1 MAGRRGDRSE
11 LGSFSVM
18 TDLQISVETREGL
31 ERRIK
36 VQIPAVR
43 IENEINS
50 RLQRVGRTAKLKGFR
65 PGKIPA
71 KVIRQHY
78 GGQIRQEVL
87 QAIVE
92 SSYSEAITQEK
103 LRPAAVPTIEPESAG
118 SGDDF
123 TYTATF
129 EIYPEI
135 KLAGLDG
142 LKVKRPQT
150 EIEDADLDEMI
161 ETLRK
166 QRANWSPV
174 ERQAAEGDRVT
185 VDFEG
190 RLKGEPIANGVGKA
204 VPIVLGQGQMLHDF
218 ENNLIGLK
226 NGSKKTF
233 KLKFPKDYHAE
244 ELAGRKVEFNVT
256 VGEVA
261 APQLPDVDQEFIK
274 ALGVP
279 SGDANDFRQ
288 DVRSNMG
295 REVDSRIKAEI
306 KRQLMEQ
313 LLEAN
318 PIDLPAVL
326 IEREAA
332 SLRNE
337 SMRNIGI
344 TDPKDPKAP
353 GLDAFREAAKRRV
366 RLGLLV
372 AAVIEENKLVVD
384 RDRVKQKVDEMC
396 SPYDQ
401 PEEIRK
407 LYYQNHQLLTQVENL
422 VMEDQV
428 VEWLISKA
436 TVSDK
441 VTGFTEL
448 MNG

>member
-1 MAGRRGDRSE
+1 
-11 LGSFSVM
+11 M
-18 TDLQISVETREGL
+18 TDLQVSVETREGL

-36 VQIPAVR
+36 VQIPADR
-43 IENEINS
+43 IESEVNS

-103 LRPAAVPTIEPESAG
+103 LRPAAVPTIEPENAG
-118 SGDDF
+118 AGDDF

-129 EIYPEI
+129 EIYPDV

-142 LKVKRPQT
+142 LKVERPQT
-150 EIEDADLDEMI
+150 EIEAADLDEMI

-166 QRANWSPV
+166 QRATWLPV
-174 ERQAAEGDRVT
+174 ERSAAEGDQVT

-190 RLKGEPIANGVGKA
+190 SLKGEPIANGSGKE
-204 VPIVLGQGQMLHDF
+204 VPIVLGQGQMLADF
-218 ENNLIGLK
+218 EKNLIGLK
-226 NGSKKTF
+226 SGSEKAF

-244 ELAGRKVEFNVT
+244 ELAGQKVDFQVNI
-256 VGEVA
+256 GGVA
-261 APQLPDVDQEFIK
+261 EQQLPDVDQEFIK
-274 ALGVP
+274 ALGVA
-279 SGDANDFRQ
+279 SGDADDFRE
-288 DVRSNMG
+288 DVRSNMV

-313 LLEAN
+313 LMEAN

-332 SLRNE
+332 SLRDE
-337 SMRNIGI
+337 SMRNLGI
-344 TDPKDPKAP
+344 TDPQDPQAP
-353 GLDAFREAAKRRV
+353 GLDAFREAAERRV

-372 AAVIEENKLVVD
+372 SAVIEENKLEVD
-384 RDRVKQKVDEMC
+384 RERVKQKVDEMC
-396 SPYDQ
+396 APYDQ

-407 LYYQNHQLLTQVENL
+407 LYYQNPQLLSQVENL

-428 VEWLISKA
+428 VEWLVSKA
-436 TVSDK
+436 TVKDK
-441 VTGFTEL
+441 VISFNDL

>member
-1 MAGRRGDRSE
+1 
-11 LGSFSVM
+11 M
-18 TDLQISVETREGL
+18 TDLQVSVETREGL

-36 VQIPAVR
+36 VQIPADR
-43 IENEINS
+43 IEDEVNS

-103 LRPAAVPTIEPESAG
+103 LRPAAVPTIEPENAG
-118 SGDDF
+118 AGDDF

-129 EIYPEI
+129 EIYPDV

-142 LKVKRPQT
+142 LKVERPQT
-150 EIEDADLDEMI
+150 EIEAADLDEMI

-166 QRANWSPV
+166 QRVTWLPV
-174 ERQAAEGDRVT
+174 ERSAAEGDQVT

-190 RLKGEPIANGVGKA
+190 SLKGEPIANGSGKE
-204 VPIVLGQGQMLHDF
+204 VPIVLGQGQMLADF
-218 ENNLIGLK
+218 EKNLIGLK
-226 NGSKKTF
+226 SGSEKAF

-244 ELAGRKVEFNVT
+244 ELAGQKVDFQVNIA
-256 VGEVA
+256 GVA
-261 APQLPDVDQEFIK
+261 EQQLPDVDQEFIK
-274 ALGVP
+274 ALGVA
-279 SGDANDFRQ
+279 SGDADDFRE
-288 DVRSNMG
+288 DVRSNMV

-313 LLEAN
+313 LMEAN

-332 SLRNE
+332 SLRDE
-337 SMRNIGI
+337 SMRNLGI
-344 TDPKDPKAP
+344 TDPQDPQAP
-353 GLDAFREAAKRRV
+353 GLDAFREAAERRV

-372 AAVIEENKLVVD
+372 SAVIEENKLEVD
-384 RDRVKQKVDEMC
+384 RERVKQKVDEMC
-396 SPYDQ
+396 APYDQ

-407 LYYQNHQLLTQVENL
+407 LYYQNPQLLSQVENL

-428 VEWLISKA
+428 VEWLVSKA
-436 TVSDK
+436 TVKDK
-441 VTGFTEL
+441 VISFNDL

>member
-1 MAGRRGDRSE
+1 
-11 LGSFSVM
+11 M
-18 TDLQISVETREGL
+18 TDLQVSVETREGL

-36 VQIPAVR
+36 VQIPADR
-43 IENEINS
+43 IEDEVNS

-103 LRPAAVPTIEPESAG
+103 LRPAAVPTIEPENAG
-118 SGDDF
+118 AGDDF

-129 EIYPEI
+129 EIYPDV

-142 LKVKRPQT
+142 LKVERPQT
-150 EIEDADLDEMI
+150 EIEAADLDEMI

-166 QRANWSPV
+166 QRATWSPV
-174 ERQAAEGDRVT
+174 ERSAAEGDRVT

-190 RLKGEPIANGVGKA
+190 SLKGEPIANGSGKE
-204 VPIVLGQGQMLHDF
+204 VPIVLGQGQMLADF
-218 ENNLIGLK
+218 EKNLIGLK
-226 NGSKKTF
+226 SGSEKAF

-244 ELAGRKVEFNVT
+244 ELAGQKVDFQVNI
-256 VGEVA
+256 GGVA
-261 APQLPDVDQEFIK
+261 EQQLPDVDQEFIK
-274 ALGVP
+274 ALGVA
-279 SGDANDFRQ
+279 SGDAGDFRE
-288 DVRSNMG
+288 DVRSNMV

-313 LLEAN
+313 LMEAN

-332 SLRNE
+332 SLRDE
-337 SMRNIGI
+337 SMRNLGI
-344 TDPKDPKAP
+344 TDPQDPQAP
-353 GLDAFREAAKRRV
+353 GLDAFREAAERRV

-372 AAVIEENKLVVD
+372 SAVIEENKLEVD
-384 RDRVKQKVDEMC
+384 RERVKQKVDEMC
-396 SPYDQ
+396 APYDQ

-407 LYYQNHQLLTQVENL
+407 LYYQNPQLLSQVENL

-428 VEWLISKA
+428 VEWLVSKA
-436 TVSDK
+436 TVKDK
-441 VTGFTEL
+441 VISFNDL

>member
-1 MAGRRGDRSE
+1 
-11 LGSFSVM
+11 M
-18 TDLQISVETREGL
+18 TDLQVSVEAREGL

-36 VQIPAVR
+36 VQIPADR
-43 IENEINS
+43 IESEVNS

-87 QAIVE
+87 QAVVE

-118 SGDDF
+118 VGDDF

-129 EIYPEI
+129 EIYPDF

-142 LKVKRPQT
+142 LKVERPKI
-150 EIEDADLDEMI
+150 EIDDAAMHEMI
-161 ETLRK
+161 GTLRE
-166 QRANWSPV
+166 QRATWSPV
-174 ERQAAEGDRVT
+174 DRQAADGDRVT

-190 RLKGEPIANGVGKA
+190 SLKGEPIANGVGKE
-204 VPIVLGQGQMLHDF
+204 VPIVLGQGQMLEDF
-218 ENNLIGLK
+218 EKNLVGLK
-226 NGSKKTF
+226 SGSEKAF
-233 KLKFPKDYHAE
+233 KLKFPKDYHAD
-244 ELAGRKVEFNVT
+244 ELASKKVDFNVT

-261 APQLPDVDQEFIK
+261 EQQLPDVDQEFIK
-274 ALGVP
+274 ALGVA
-279 SGDANDFRQ
+279 SGDADDFHQ

-318 PIDLPAVL
+318 RIDLPAVL
-326 IEREAA
+326 VEREAA
-332 SLRNE
+332 GLRDE
-337 SMRNIGI
+337 SMRNLGI
-344 TDPKDPKAP
+344 TDPQDPKAP
-353 GLDAFREAAKRRV
+353 ELDAFREAAERRV

-372 AAVIEENKLVVD
+372 SAVIEENKLEVD

-396 SPYDQ
+396 ASYDQ

-407 LYYQNHQLLTQVENL
+407 LYYQNPKLLSQVEGL
-422 VMEDQV
+422 VMEEQV
-428 VEWLISKA
+428 VEWLVSKA
-436 TVSDK
+436 TVNDK
-441 VTGFTEL
+441 VTSFKEL
-448 MNG
+448 MNS

>member
-1 MAGRRGDRSE
+1 
-11 LGSFSVM
+11 M
-18 TDLQISVETREGL
+18 TDLQVSVETREGL

-36 VQIPAVR
+36 VQIPADR
-43 IENEINS
+43 IESEVNS

-103 LRPAAVPTIEPESAG
+103 LRPAAVPTIEPENAG
-118 SGDDF
+118 AGDDF

-129 EIYPEI
+129 EIYPDV

-142 LKVKRPQT
+142 LKVERPQT
-150 EIEDADLDEMI
+150 EIEAADLDEMI

-166 QRANWSPV
+166 QRATWSPV
-174 ERQAAEGDRVT
+174 ERSAAEGDRVT

-190 RLKGEPIANGVGKA
+190 SLKGEPIANGSGKE
-204 VPIVLGQGQMLHDF
+204 VPIVLGQGQMLADF
-218 ENNLIGLK
+218 EKNLIGLK
-226 NGSKKTF
+226 SGSDKAF

-244 ELAGRKVEFNVT
+244 ELAGQKVDFQVT
-256 VGEVA
+256 VGDVA
-261 APQLPDVDQEFIK
+261 EQQLPDVDQEFIK
-274 ALGVP
+274 ALGVA
-279 SGDANDFRQ
+279 SGDAGDFRQ

-313 LLEAN
+313 LMEAN

-332 SLRNE
+332 SLRDE
-337 SMRNIGI
+337 SLRNLGI
-344 TDPKDPKAP
+344 TDPQDPRAP
-353 GLDAFREAAKRRV
+353 GLDAFREAAERRV

-372 AAVIEENKLVVD
+372 SAVIEENKLEID
-384 RDRVKQKVDEMC
+384 RERVKQKVDEMC
-396 SPYDQ
+396 APYDQ

-407 LYYQNHQLLTQVENL
+407 LYYQNPQLLSQLENL

-428 VEWLISKA
+428 VEWLVSKA
-436 TVSDK
+436 TVKDK
-441 VTGFTEL
+441 VISFNDL

>member
-1 MAGRRGDRSE
+1 
-11 LGSFSVM
+11 M
-18 TDLQISVETREGL
+18 TDLQVSVETREGL

-36 VQIPAVR
+36 VQIPADR
-43 IENEINS
+43 IEDEVNS

-103 LRPAAVPTIEPESAG
+103 LRPAAVPTIEPENAG
-118 SGDDF
+118 AGDDF

-129 EIYPEI
+129 EIYPDV

-142 LKVKRPQT
+142 LKVERPQT
-150 EIEDADLDEMI
+150 EIEAADLDEMI

-166 QRANWSPV
+166 QRATWLPV
-174 ERQAAEGDRVT
+174 ERSAAEGDQVT

-190 RLKGEPIANGVGKA
+190 SLKGEPIANGSGKE
-204 VPIVLGQGQMLHDF
+204 VPIVLGQGQMLADF
-218 ENNLIGLK
+218 EKNLIGLK
-226 NGSKKTF
+226 SGTEKAF

-244 ELAGRKVEFNVT
+244 ELAGQKVDFQVNI
-256 VGEVA
+256 GGVA
-261 APQLPDVDQEFIK
+261 EQQLPDVDQEFIK
-274 ALGVP
+274 ALGVA
-279 SGDANDFRQ
+279 SGDADDFRE
-288 DVRSNMG
+288 DVRSNMV

-313 LLEAN
+313 LMEAN

-332 SLRNE
+332 SLRDE
-337 SMRNIGI
+337 SMRNLGI
-344 TDPKDPKAP
+344 TDPQDPQAP
-353 GLDAFREAAKRRV
+353 GLDAFREAAERRV

-372 AAVIEENKLVVD
+372 SAVIEENKLEVD
-384 RDRVKQKVDEMC
+384 RERVKQKVDEMC
-396 SPYDQ
+396 APYDQ

-407 LYYQNHQLLTQVENL
+407 LYYQNPQLLSQVENL

-428 VEWLISKA
+428 VEWLVSKA
-436 TVSDK
+436 TVKDK
-441 VTGFTEL
+441 VISFNDL

>member
-1 MAGRRGDRSE
+1 
-11 LGSFSVM
+11 M
-18 TDLQISVETREGL
+18 TDLQVSVETREGL

-36 VQIPAVR
+36 VQIPADR
-43 IENEINS
+43 IEDEVNS

-103 LRPAAVPTIEPESAG
+103 LRPAAVPTIEPENAG
-118 SGDDF
+118 AGDDF

-129 EIYPEI
+129 EIYPDV

-142 LKVKRPQT
+142 LKVERPQT
-150 EIEDADLDEMI
+150 EIEAADLDEMI

-166 QRANWSPV
+166 QRVTWLPV
-174 ERQAAEGDRVT
+174 ERSAAEGDQVT

-190 RLKGEPIANGVGKA
+190 SLKGEPIANGSGKE
-204 VPIVLGQGQMLHDF
+204 VPIVLGQGQMLADF
-218 ENNLIGLK
+218 EKNLIGLK
-226 NGSKKTF
+226 SGSEKAF

-244 ELAGRKVEFNVT
+244 ELAGQKVDFQVNI
-256 VGEVA
+256 GGVA
-261 APQLPDVDQEFIK
+261 EQQLPDVDQEFIK
-274 ALGVP
+274 ALGVA
-279 SGDANDFRQ
+279 SGDADDFRE
-288 DVRSNMG
+288 DVRSNMV

-313 LLEAN
+313 LMEAN

-332 SLRNE
+332 SLRDE
-337 SMRNIGI
+337 SMRNLGI
-344 TDPKDPKAP
+344 TDPQDPQAP
-353 GLDAFREAAKRRV
+353 GLDAFREAAERRV

-372 AAVIEENKLVVD
+372 SAVIEENKLEVD
-384 RDRVKQKVDEMC
+384 RERVKQKVDEMC
-396 SPYDQ
+396 APYDQ

-407 LYYQNHQLLTQVENL
+407 LYYQNPQLLSQVENL

-428 VEWLISKA
+428 VEWLVSKA
-436 TVSDK
+436 TVKDK
-441 VTGFTEL
+441 VISFNDL

>member
-1 MAGRRGDRSE
+1 
-11 LGSFSVM
+11 M
-18 TDLQISVETREGL
+18 TDLQVSVETREGL

-36 VQIPAVR
+36 VQIPADR
-43 IENEINS
+43 IENEVNS

-118 SGDDF
+118 AGDDF

-129 EIYPEI
+129 EIYPDI

-142 LKVKRPQT
+142 LKVERPQT
-150 EIEDADLDEMI
+150 EIEAADLDEMI

-166 QRANWSPV
+166 QRATWSPV
-174 ERQAAEGDRVT
+174 ERPAAEGDQVT

-190 RLKGEPIANGVGKA
+190 SLKGEPIANGVGKA
-204 VPIVLGQGQMLHDF
+204 VPIVLGQGQMLEDF
-218 ENNLIGLK
+218 EKNLIGLK
-226 NGSKKTF
+226 SGSEKGF

-244 ELAGRKVEFNVT
+244 ELAGQKVDFHVN

-261 APQLPDVDQEFIK
+261 EQQLPDVDQEFIK
-274 ALGVP
+274 ALGVA
-279 SGDANDFRQ
+279 SGDAGDFRQ
-288 DVRSNMG
+288 DVRSNMD

-313 LLEAN
+313 LMQAN

-332 SLRNE
+332 SLRDE
-337 SMRNIGI
+337 SMRNLGI
-344 TDPKDPKAP
+344 TDPQDPQAP
-353 GLDAFREAAKRRV
+353 GLDAFREAAERRV

-372 AAVIEENKLVVD
+372 SAVIEENKLEVD
-384 RDRVKQKVDEMC
+384 RERVKQKVDEMC
-396 SPYDQ
+396 APYDQ

-407 LYYQNHQLLTQVENL
+407 LYYQNPQLLSQVENL

-428 VEWLISKA
+428 VEWLVSKA
-436 TVSDK
+436 TVKDK
-441 VTGFTEL
+441 VISFKDL

>member
-1 MAGRRGDRSE
+1 
-11 LGSFSVM
+11 M
-18 TDLQISVETREGL
+18 TDLQVSVETREGL

-36 VQIPAVR
+36 VQIPADR
-43 IENEINS
+43 IEDEVNS

-103 LRPAAVPTIEPESAG
+103 LRPAAVPTIEPENAG
-118 SGDDF
+118 AGDDF

-129 EIYPEI
+129 EIYPDV

-142 LKVKRPQT
+142 LKVERPQT
-150 EIEDADLDEMI
+150 EIEAADLDEMI

-166 QRANWSPV
+166 QRATWLPV
-174 ERQAAEGDRVT
+174 ERSAAEGDQVT

-190 RLKGEPIANGVGKA
+190 SLKGEPIANGSGKE
-204 VPIVLGQGQMLHDF
+204 VPIVLGQGQMLADF
-218 ENNLIGLK
+218 EKNLIGLK
-226 NGSKKTF
+226 SGSEKAF

-244 ELAGRKVEFNVT
+244 ELAGQKVDFQVNI
-256 VGEVA
+256 GGVA
-261 APQLPDVDQEFIK
+261 EQQLPDVDQEFIK
-274 ALGVP
+274 ALGVA
-279 SGDANDFRQ
+279 SGDADDFRE
-288 DVRSNMG
+288 DVRSNMV

-313 LLEAN
+313 LMEAN

-332 SLRNE
+332 SLRDE
-337 SMRNIGI
+337 SMRNLGI
-344 TDPKDPKAP
+344 TDPQDPQAP
-353 GLDAFREAAKRRV
+353 GLDAFREAAERRV

-372 AAVIEENKLVVD
+372 SAVIEENKLEVD
-384 RDRVKQKVDEMC
+384 RERVKQKVDEMC
-396 SPYDQ
+396 APYDQ

-407 LYYQNHQLLTQVENL
+407 LYYQNPQLLSQVENL

-428 VEWLISKA
+428 VEWLVSKA
-436 TVSDK
+436 TVKDK
-441 VTGFTEL
+441 VISFNDL